1 MSIEAAIA
9 RQKQQKAAMYQ
20 FPKVEKKRRD
30 YKKEL
35 RTAREDALKEAFDI
49 LRSQL
54 CQIHKDD
61 RKGYQLALSRLVNL
75 RENPEHFG
83 VEK

>member
-1 MSIEAAIA
+1 MSIEQAIA
-9 RQKQQKAAMYQ
+9 RQKQQKAAMYR
-20 FPKVEKKRRD
+20 FPKVETKRRD

-35 RTAREDALKEAFDI
+35 RTAREDALKEAFNL

-61 RKGYQLALSRLVNL
+61 RKGYQLALSRLEIL
-75 RENPEHFG
+75 RESPEFFG
-83 VEK
+83 K